1 MVLVG
6 LVKAFLAPDLLAV
19 GLPAGLFAP
28 LVLLAPP
35 VLRAPLFLLALAVLF
50 ALAGFK
56 DSFGLSVSC
65 VRALFDGVLSA
76 GIRSPLVFAGI
87 TGHIDKHER

>member
-1 MVLVG
+1 MVLAG

-28 LVLLAPP
+28 LVLLAP
-35 VLRAPLFLLALAVLF
+35 LFLLALAVLL

>member
-1 MVLVG
+1 
-6 LVKAFLAPDLLAV
+6 
-19 GLPAGLFAP
+19 
-28 LVLLAPP
+28 
-35 VLRAPLFLLALAVLF
+35 LF